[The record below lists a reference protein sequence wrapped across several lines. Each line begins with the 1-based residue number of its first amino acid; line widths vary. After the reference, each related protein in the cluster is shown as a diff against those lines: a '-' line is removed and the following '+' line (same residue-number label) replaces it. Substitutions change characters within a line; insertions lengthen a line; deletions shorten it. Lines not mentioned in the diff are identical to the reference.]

1 MAKGK
6 REKATDV
13 GEVTRKKKKRTL
25 DPDAERKAE
34 EKRARRKTRGKE
46 LPAEDCA
53 EAVKDKGKK
62 TDEEEEEGEMS
73 AQEERML
80 ERKVKKLLK
89 KAEKEKTKRV
99 TATAVESGEEAVTPS
114 AAELSLEYLTS
125 WATDKNQWKF
135 QKLRQ
140 TWLLQHMYDA
150 EKVPDSYFKILLKYL
165 AGLKGQ
171 AKDTTIEKAESIMR
185 KSEKEDVEEEEADKA
200 EEKAEEEKGNP
211 VDEKK
216 KKRVRRVLKK
226 LS

>member
-13 GEVTRKKKKRTL
+13 GEVTRKKKRTL
-25 DPDAERKAE
+25 DPDAERKAD

-99 TATAVESGEEAVTPS
+99 VTATAVESGGEAVTPS

-125 WATDKNQWKF
+125 WATDKEQWKF

-185 KSEKEDVEEEEADKA
+185 KSEKEDVEEEAEKA
-200 EEKAEEEKGNP
+200 EEKAEEEKGSP

-216 KKRVRRVLKK
+216 KKRVRRVLKM

>member
-25 DPDAERKAE
+25 DPDAERKAD

-62 TDEEEEEGEMS
+62 TDGQEEEEGEMS

-99 TATAVESGEEAVTPS
+99 TATVVESGEEAVTPS
-114 AAELSLEYLTS
+114 AAELSLEYLTRCTAVHCNLCAEFTIWNTAYPTPWWNLNKS
-125 WATDKNQWKF
+125 LMSGSGQHTGRT
-135 QKLRQ
+135 KL
-140 TWLLQHMYDA
+140 TPSVYFLSHCKVLQCF
-150 EKVPDSYFKILLKYL
+150 V
-165 AGLKGQ
+165 GQ
-171 AKDTTIEKAESIMR
+171 
-185 KSEKEDVEEEEADKA
+185 
-200 EEKAEEEKGNP
+200 
-211 VDEKK
+211 
-216 KKRVRRVLKK
+216 
-226 LS
+226 

>member
-6 REKATDV
+6 RAKATDV
-13 GEVTRKKKKRTL
+13 GEVTRKKKRTL
-25 DPDAERKAE
+25 NPDAERKAD
-34 EKRARRKTRGKE
+34 EKRARRKTRGKA

-62 TDEEEEEGEMS
+62 TDEVEEEEGEAIPEMS
-73 AQEERML
+73 VQEERVL

-89 KAEKEKTKRV
+89 KAEKEKTKQA
-99 TATAVESGEEAVTPS
+99 TATAVKSGEAVTPS
-114 AAELSLEYLTS
+114 AAELSLEYLKS
-125 WATDKNQWKF
+125 WATDKEQWKF

-150 EKVPDSYFKILLKYL
+150 EKVPDSYFRILLKYL

-185 KSEKEDVEEEEADKA
+185 KSEVEEEEEA
-200 EEKAEEEKGNP
+200 EKAEEEKGNH
-211 VDEKK
+211 VDEEK
-216 KKRVRRVLKK
+216 KKRVRKVLKM

>member
-25 DPDAERKAE
+25 DPDAERKAD

-62 TDEEEEEGEMS
+62 TDGQEEEEGEMS

-99 TATAVESGEEAVTPS
+99 TATVVESGEEAVTPS

-185 KSEKEDVEEEEADKA
+185 KSEKEDVEEEEA
-200 EEKAEEEKGNP
+200 EKAEEEKGIP

-216 KKRVRRVLKK
+216 KKRVRRVLKM

>member
-25 DPDAERKAE
+25 DPDAERKAD

-53 EAVKDKGKK
+53 EAVEDKGKK
-62 TDEEEEEGEMS
+62 TDGQEEEEGEMS

-185 KSEKEDVEEEEADKA
+185 KSEKEDVEEEEA
-200 EEKAEEEKGNP
+200 EKAEEEKGIP

-216 KKRVRRVLKK
+216 KKRVRRVLKM